1 MARTVQQQ
9 LDAVDAAIQEIE
21 EGAQSVTTGGGRSYS
36 LASISDLY
44 AERRRLVRLLTR
56 TRGRISV
63 RGATLYK

>member
-1 MARTVQQQ
+1 MARTYQEQ

-36 LASISDLY
+36 LASLSELY
-44 AERRRLVRLLTR
+44 AERKRLTRLLSR
-56 TRGRISV
+56 SRGRISV